1 MSIKLKKRRLAYYIT
16 PHGFGHAIRS
26 LEVVTQLL
34 LQAPELEI
42 VIISTLPQF
51 LFKQNLQ
58 HSLSVRAKQLDIG
71 LVQQD
76 SLRFDLLA
84 TLKGLE
90 SLHADQTNLVSEET
104 NFLETSGIQAV
115 ICDIPFLPFAAASQ
129 AGIPAIGISNF
140 TWDWIYQAYIP
151 SDSRWVP

>member
-1 MSIKLKKRRLAYYIT
+1 MSTKQKKERLAYYIT

-26 LEVVTQLL
+26 LEVVNQLL

-42 VIISTLPQF
+42 VVVSTIPEF
-51 LFKQNLQ
+51 LFEQNLQ
-58 HSLSVRAKQLDIG
+58 RSLSVQARQLDIG

-76 SLRFDLLA
+76 SLRFDMLA

-90 SLHADQTNLVSEET
+90 SLHADRTHLLSKET

-129 AGIPAIGISNF
+129 AGISQITA
-140 TWDWIYQAYIP
+140 WIP
-151 SDSRWVP
+151 HVSRKLVSSDTSWIRSA